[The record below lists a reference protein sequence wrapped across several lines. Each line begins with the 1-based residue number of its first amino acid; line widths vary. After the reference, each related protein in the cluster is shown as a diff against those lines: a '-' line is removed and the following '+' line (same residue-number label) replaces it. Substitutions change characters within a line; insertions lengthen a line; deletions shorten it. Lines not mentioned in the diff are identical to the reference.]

1 MYIKRTPYF
10 GVRFLVV
17 TKIGDYDRIHI
28 VDLLYGGIVEVKYN
42 YRSLHLDCARHFF
55 SVETVKKVIEGISY
69 GNLNVLHWHLSDDHG
84 WRIESKKFPKLHESS
99 GQYYTQEEIR
109 EVVKYAQERGIE
121 VIPEIDMPGHNLALL
136 SAFPEYSCKGES
148 VTPAKARG
156 VYRTILCAGKDQ
168 TMIFIEELLE
178 EIIPLFDS
186 QYFHIGGDEAPKD
199 EWKEC
204 PNCNAKMKELGL
216 SSYEDLQ
223 GHFTKQVCEMLKK
236 HGKTP
241 ICWNDAL
248 LANNIPDDVM
258 IQYWTIDYAKEMKSF
273 VEKGGKWI
281 YSDMFELYFD
291 YPHSMIPLK
300 KVYEFA
306 PHLYK
311 YKIPNREGL
320 IGYEA
325 CCWTEHIDNEQKL
338 CEHIFPRVY
347 ALAERAGGEAHT
359 DYESFKERVREKVKR
374 LEKAGIPYTKEKN
387 WDPAGKVRRDDA
399 IQFYFNMGAEVDE
412 EEAKK
417 QAASAAP
424 KLEFVLHF
432 VKEFYKISDVP
443 AFLKALVTNQK

>member
-1 MYIKRTPYF
+1 MSQ
-10 GVRFLVV
+10 
-17 TKIGDYDRIHI
+17 
-28 VDLLYGGIVEVKYN
+28 EYN

-69 GNLNVLHWHLSDDHG
+69 ADLNVLHWHLSDDHA

-99 GQYYTQEEIR
+99 GQYYTQVQIR
-109 EVVKYAQERGIE
+109 EIIDYAKERGID

-136 SAFPEYSCKGES
+136 SVFPEYSCKGEP

-156 VYRTILCAGKDQ
+156 VYKTILCAGKEE
-168 TMIFIEELLE
+168 TYTFVEELLDE
-178 EIIPLFDS
+178 MIPLFDS

-199 EWKEC
+199 EWKAC
-204 PNCNAKMKELGL
+204 PYCNTKMKKLWL
-216 SSYEDLQ
+216 TNYEDLQ
-223 GHFTKQVCEMLKK
+223 GHFTSEICKILKK

-248 LANNIPDDVM
+248 LASNLPEDIVV
-258 IQYWTIDYAKEMKSF
+258 QYWTVDYAKQMSNF

-281 YSDMFELYFD
+281 YSDMFELYLD

-300 KVYEFA
+300 KVYDFS

-311 YKIPNREGL
+311 YTRQKMDNL

-325 CCWTEHIDNEQKL
+325 CTWTEHIDNEKDL
-338 CEHIFPRVY
+338 CEHIFPRVF
-347 ALAERAGGEAHT
+347 AMAERANGEVHT
-359 DYESFKERVREKVKR
+359 DYEAFKERVREKVKL
-374 LEKAGIPYTKEKN
+374 LEKAGIPYTKEEW
-387 WDPAGKVRRDDA
+387 WDPKGKERRDEALD
-399 IQFYFNMGAEVDE
+399 FYFNMSAGVDE

-424 KLEFVLHF
+424 KLSFVIHF
-432 VKEFYKISDVP
+432 IKEFFKLSDVL
-443 AFLKALVTNQK
+443 AFLKRLS